1 MTQSWKIVV
10 GVDGSAKD
18 EQSTVWAGQTA
29 ARTGGHVHVLYAAK
43 IASHGARLPQQ
54 ELEELGRSVTEPAA
68 ERIRSRFEGVEVTT
82 EVSMDEPAV
91 ALVTASR
98 QADLVVVGARGLGRI
113 SGQFL
118 GSVSQKV
125 AAQAACPV
133 VVSHEEPQRPDGDV
147 TVGIDPGD
155 PIPEVLDLAYR
166 LAAQR
171 GVGVHLVYA
180 FTPVPSELGYTRIRH
195 MLADAH
201 KERAQELADFA
212 ERYQQR
218 HPDVPVRVSEIHGQP
233 AEALIEALPEA
244 GIVVLGSR
252 GRRGLSGR
260 HLGSVAQRVLH
271 HAPLAVVVPIPA

>member
-1 MTQSWKIVV
+1 
-10 GVDGSAKD
+10 
-18 EQSTVWAGQTA
+18 
-29 ARTGGHVHVLYAAK
+29 
-43 IASHGARLPQQ
+43 
-54 ELEELGRSVTEPAA
+54 
-68 ERIRSRFEGVEVTT
+68 
-82 EVSMDEPAV
+82 
-91 ALVTASR
+91 
-98 QADLVVVGARGLGRI
+98 
-113 SGQFL
+113 
-118 GSVSQKV
+118 
-125 AAQAACPV
+125 
-133 VVSHEEPQRPDGDV
+133 VSHEEPQHPDGDV

-180 FTPVPSELGYTRIRH
+180 FPPMPSELGFTRIRH
-195 MLADAH
+195 MVADAY

-233 AEALIEALPEA
+233 ADALIQALPQA

-271 HAPLAVVVPIPA
+271 HAPLAVVVPVPA

>member
-18 EQSTVWAGQTA
+18 EQSTQWAGQTA
-29 ARTGGHVHVLYAAK
+29 ARTGGHVHVVYAAK
-43 IASHGARLPQQ
+43 IPAHGAKLPQD

-68 ERIRSRFEGVEVTT
+68 ERVRSRFEGVEVTT
-82 EVSMDEPAV
+82 EVVLDEPAV

-98 QADLVVVGARGLGRI
+98 NADLVVVGARGLGRI

-133 VVSHEEPQRPDGDV
+133 VVSHEEPRRPDGDV

-218 HPDVPVRVSEIHGQP
+218 HPDVPVRVSEVHGHP
-233 AEALIEALPEA
+233 AEALIDALPEA

-271 HAPLAVVVPIPA
+271 HAPLAVVVPVPA